1 MFQFKEGRFSTDE
14 CSFLLPDG
22 FYLEEGNGN
31 EDSMMAKTSDKMATV
46 IWQISDDE
54 GEIENQLEIFLC
66 SDSELSPLSEVLP
79 LKVNNLSGHQI
90 FLKDG
95 KIEIFEAKF
104 PLENNKAL
112 TFIVETRGQNI
123 RELISSPEIRMAL
136 NGLCAI
142 HNI

>member
-1 MFQFKEGRFSTDE
+1 
-14 CSFLLPDG
+14 
-22 FYLEEGNGN
+22 
-31 EDSMMAKTSDKMATV
+31 MAKTSDKMATV

-95 KIEIFEAKF
+95 KIEIFE
-104 PLENNKAL
+104 
-112 TFIVETRGQNI
+112 Q
-123 RELISSPEIRMAL
+123 
-136 NGLCAI
+136 
-142 HNI
+142 